1 MEAAMEHLN
10 LPSQIG
16 LSRQEIIDL
25 CQGNV
30 TPEKLA
36 DIITTNNEKI
46 YSLLQLQ
53 LESINNSLGNLE
65 LRNN

>member
-1 MEAAMEHLN
+1 MEAVMEHLN

>member
-1 MEAAMEHLN
+1 MEHLN
-10 LPSQIG
+10 LPSRIG

-25 CQGNV
+25 FQGNV

>member
-1 MEAAMEHLN
+1 MEHLN
-10 LPSQIG
+10 LPSRIG

-36 DIITTNNEKI
+36 DIIAANNKKI

-53 LESINNSLGNLE
+53 LESINNSLENLE

>member
-1 MEAAMEHLN
+1 MEHLN
-10 LPSQIG
+10 LPSRIG

-53 LESINNSLGNLE
+53 LESINNSLVNLE